1 MSFDIRFLNGIIL
14 LMRSLWIT
22 ILVFTCVAIHGES
35 TPKSFNWGLA
45 HQNPGKQFVVDE
57 KIWEKVATNLLR
69 GENESTVLKK
79 FGKPIEKIQKGRFRG
94 WKYTAAFKQKNS
106 NHELSSVWVDFH
118 DDRVC
123 WVRLNK

>member
-1 MSFDIRFLNGIIL
+1 MRFL
-14 LMRSLWIT
+14 
-22 ILVFTCVAIHGES
+22 LVFFLAVTFDVTFGES

-45 HQNPGKQFVVDE
+45 NQNPGKQFFVDE
-57 KIWEKVATNLLR
+57 RTWEKKATNLLR
-69 GENESTVLKK
+69 GKNELNVLRK

-94 WKYTAAFKQKNS
+94 WKYTAVFKQKNS
-106 NHELSSVWVDFH
+106 NDELSSIWIDFH